1 MGRRFRAEQ
10 TGREEEELEEEELEE
25 EELEE
30 EERRGGG
37 MYIHVCVPANRE
49 ASKLRGKTVRCRWAA
64 MQMRAVLGKMYLLRY
79 VAFEPT

>member
-49 ASKLRGKTVRCRWAA
+49 ACLQATRKDRPLPLGGYADARGTW
-64 MQMRAVLGKMYLLRY
+64 
-79 VAFEPT
+79 